1 MQAWS
6 WGTYIALCSHVCT
19 WTYLGM
25 TYTEFIGALEDRSRE
40 RVREKTPP
48 VSEGPPTP
56 GAEEASREG
65 VGVPNTQT

>member
-1 MQAWS
+1 
-6 WGTYIALCSHVCT
+6 
-19 WTYLGM
+19 M